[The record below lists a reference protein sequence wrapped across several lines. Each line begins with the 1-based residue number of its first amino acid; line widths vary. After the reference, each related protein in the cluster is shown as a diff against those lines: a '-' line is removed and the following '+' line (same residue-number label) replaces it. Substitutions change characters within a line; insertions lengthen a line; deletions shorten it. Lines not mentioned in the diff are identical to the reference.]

1 VKDFRT
7 LLSTRW
13 LILPGLALVAS
24 CGAAGGEA
32 GKDKAVAVGYV
43 VVQPTSVPVE
53 TRLDGRAVAFETS
66 EVRPQVSGI
75 IRSRSFT
82 EGGYVRQGQPLYQID
97 PSLYR
102 AAVDQASANLAS
114 ARATAEAAQA
124 KADRY
129 RPLAQIEA
137 VSKQEYTDA
146 AAQARQARASVAQ
159 NNAMLR
165 TAQINMRFTTIPAP
179 ISGRIGRSL
188 ATVGALATANQAEPL
203 AVIQKTDPIYVDIRQ
218 PAADLT
224 ALRRKL
230 QDSGV
235 SSGSTSVRLTLDD
248 GSEYGPTGTVQFS
261 EIMVDEGT
269 GTVTLRAR
277 FPNPQGLLIPGM
289 FVTARFVQAVD
300 QNVFLVPQQAVVRD
314 LGGKAAVFVVG
325 PGNKAL
331 RKIVETART
340 AGSNRVVTSGLKPGD
355 KVITQG
361 LANLKSGA
369 PVKPVAANSAEK
381 LVPRPAAS
389 SGRSESRR

>member
-1 VKDFRT
+1 
-7 LLSTRW
+7 
-13 LILPGLALVAS
+13 LIAA
-24 CGAAGGEA
+24 CGAAGDEA
-32 GKDKAVAVGYV
+32 GRNQTTTVGYV

-53 TRLDGRAVAFETS
+53 TRLDGRAVAYETS

-114 ARATAEAAQA
+114 ARASAEAAQA
-124 KADRY
+124 KANRY
-129 RPLAQIEA
+129 RPLAEIEA

-146 AAQARQARASVAQ
+146 AAQARQARAAVEQ
-159 NNAMLR
+159 NAAALR
-165 TAQINMRFTTIPAP
+165 TAQVNMRFTTIPAP

-235 SSGSTSVRLTLDD
+235 SAGSTAVRLTLDD

-261 EIMVDEGT
+261 EAVVDEGT

-277 FPNPQGLLIPGM
+277 FPNPQGLLLPGM

-314 LGGKAAVFVVG
+314 LGGKSAVFVVG
-325 PGNKAL
+325 PGNKAV
-331 RKIVETART
+331 RKVIETART
-340 AGSNRVVTSGLKPGD
+340 QGSNWVVTGGLKAGD

-369 PVKPVAANSAEK
+369 PIKPVAASAPQK
-381 LVPRPAAS
+381 IAPRPAG
-389 SGRSESRR
+389 SGNGGAPR

>member
-1 VKDFRT
+1 

-13 LILPGLALVAS
+13 LILPGLALIAACS
-24 CGAAGGEA
+24 AAGDDT
-32 GKDKAVAVGYV
+32 GKNRATDVGYV

-102 AAVDQASANLAS
+102 ASVDQASANLAS

-129 RPLAQIEA
+129 RPLAEIEA

-146 AAQARQARASVAQ
+146 AAQARQARAAVAQ
-159 NNAMLR
+159 NSAALR

-203 AVIQKTDPIYVDIRQ
+203 AIIQKTDPIYVDIRQ
-218 PAADLT
+218 SAADLT

-230 QDSGV
+230 QDTGV
-235 SSGSTSVRLTLDD
+235 STGSTAVRLTLDD

-261 EIMVDEGT
+261 EVVVDEGT

-277 FPNPQGLLIPGM
+277 FPNPQGLLLPGM

-300 QNVFLVPQQAVVRD
+300 ENVFLVPQQAVVRD
-314 LGGKAAVFVVG
+314 LGGKSAVFVVG
-325 PGNKAL
+325 PGNKAV
-331 RKIVETART
+331 RKVIETART
-340 AGSNRVVTSGLKPGD
+340 AGSNWVVTGGLKAGD

-369 PVKPVAANSAEK
+369 PVKPVAASSPQRIA
-381 LVPRPAAS
+381 PRPAG
-389 SGRSESRR
+389 SGNSGAVR

>member
-1 VKDFRT
+1 M
-7 LLSTRW
+7 LGTRW
-13 LILPGLALVAS
+13 LILPGLALLAA
-24 CGAAGGEA
+24 CGGANDEAGGNRA
-32 GKDKAVAVGYV
+32 PTVGYV

-102 AAVDQASANLAS
+102 AAVDQAQANLTS
-114 ARATAEAAQA
+114 ARATADAAQA
-124 KADRY
+124 KANRY
-129 RPLAQIEA
+129 RPLAEIEA
-137 VSKQEYTDA
+137 VSQQEYTDA
-146 AAQARQARASVAQ
+146 AAQARQARAAVAQ
-159 NNAMLR
+159 NSAALR

-179 ISGRIGRSL
+179 ISGRIGRSF

-218 PAADLT
+218 SAADLT

-230 QDSGV
+230 ADSGT
-235 SSGSTSVRLTLDD
+235 SAGSTAVRLTLDD

-261 EIMVDEGT
+261 EVVVDEGT

-277 FPNPQGLLIPGM
+277 FPNPQGLLLPGM

-300 QNVFLVPQQAVVRD
+300 ENVFLVPQQAVVRD
-314 LGGKAAVFVVG
+314 LGGKSAVFVVG
-325 PGNKAL
+325 PGNKAV
-331 RKIVETART
+331 RKVIDTART
-340 AGSNRVVTSGLKPGD
+340 EGGNWVVTAGLKPGD

-369 PVKPVAANSAEK
+369 PVKPVSAATPQKIA
-381 LVPRPAAS
+381 PRPAGGAD
-389 SGRSESRR
+389 GEARR

>member
-1 VKDFRT
+1 
-7 LLSTRW
+7 
-13 LILPGLALVAS
+13 
-24 CGAAGGEA
+24 
-32 GKDKAVAVGYV
+32 
-43 VVQPTSVPVE
+43 
-53 TRLDGRAVAFETS
+53 
-66 EVRPQVSGI
+66 
-75 IRSRSFT
+75 
-82 EGGYVRQGQPLYQID
+82 
-97 PSLYR
+97 
-102 AAVDQASANLAS
+102 
-114 ARATAEAAQA
+114 
-124 KADRY
+124 
-129 RPLAQIEA
+129 
-137 VSKQEYTDA
+137 
-146 AAQARQARASVAQ
+146 
-159 NNAMLR
+159 
-165 TAQINMRFTTIPAP
+165 MRFTTIPAP

-218 PAADLT
+218 SAADLV
-224 ALRRKL
+224 ALRRTL
-230 QDSGV
+230 DASGAA
-235 SSGSTSVRLTLDD
+235 SGSTSVSLTLDD
-248 GSEYGPTGTVQFS
+248 GSAYGPTGSLQFS
-261 EIMVDEGT
+261 EIMVDEAT

-277 FPNPQGLLIPGM
+277 FSNPQGLLLPGM
-289 FVTARFVQAVD
+289 FVNARFVQAVE
-300 QNVFLVPQQAVVRD
+300 QNVFLVPQEAVVRD

>member
-1 VKDFRT
+1 MA
-7 LLSTRW
+7 S
-13 LILPGLALVAS
+13 LALTVG
-24 CGAAGGEA
+24 CGSARDEGRG
-32 GKDKAVAVGYV
+32 DKAATVGFV
-43 VVQPTSVPVE
+43 IVQPTSVPVE
-53 TRLDGRAVAFETS
+53 TKLDGRAVAFETS

-75 IRSRSFT
+75 IRAKSFT

-114 ARATAEAAQA
+114 ARAAAEAAQS

-146 AAQARQARASVAQ
+146 AAQARQARAGVAQ
-159 NNAMLR
+159 NAAMLN

-188 ATVGALATANQAEPL
+188 ATVGALATANQADPL
-203 AVIQKTDPIYVDIRQ
+203 AIIQKTDPIYIDIRQ
-218 PAADLT
+218 SAADVV

-230 QDSGV
+230 EASG
-235 SSGSTSVRLTLDD
+235 SAPASTSVRLTLDD
-248 GSEYGPTGTVQFS
+248 GSDYGPTGTVQFS
-261 EIMVDEGT
+261 EIMVDEAT

-277 FPNPQGLLIPGM
+277 FPNPRGLLLPGM
-289 FVTARFVQAVD
+289 FVTARFVQAID
-300 QNVFLVPQQAVVRD
+300 QNVFLVPQEAVVRD

-325 PGNKAL
+325 KGNKAV
-331 RKIVETART
+331 RRVIETART
-340 AGSNRVVTSGLKPGD
+340 SGRFWVVTGGLAAGD

-361 LANLKSGA
+361 LANLKTGA
-369 PVKPVAANSAEK
+369 AVKPVAAATPEK
-381 LVPRPAAS
+381 LVARPAGDG
-389 SGRSESRR
+389 SGEGRR